1 MKVIQIN
8 SVYDKGSTGKIT
20 ADLHRE
26 LLKNGVN
33 SNVLYGRGNK
43 TNEKGVTKVCGEFY
57 SHINKIWSMI
67 TGLMYG
73 GCFFSTNKI
82 IKIIKKEKPDVVHL
96 QCINGYFLNIYRLIK
111 WLNKN
116 KIKTVLTLH
125 AEFMFTANCGYSFDC
140 EKWKTGCNHCS
151 RFKKETKSL
160 LFDKTKKSWNK
171 MSRAFKGFDTL
182 TVTSVSPWLM
192 ERAKMSSFFSDK
204 QHYVTMN
211 GLNDEIFHY
220 SPNKELNIGLGLEG
234 KKTIFFASPTFN
246 YDPNHIKGGY
256 YVIELAKRLPEIMF
270 VVAAPYKEGICVPN
284 NIILLGK
291 ISDQKELASL
301 YSNADLTL
309 LVSKKETFSMVTA
322 ESLCCGTPV
331 VGFKAGGPESIAIS
345 DFSKFIEYGNID
357 LLEQVV
363 KELLTEEFNK
373 EKISKISIGKYSK
386 NNMFESFI
394 CLYNKLSG

>member
-1 MKVIQIN
+1 MKIIQIN

-26 LLKNGVN
+26 LLKNN
-33 SNVLYGRGNK
+33 IDSLVLYGRGK
-43 TNEKGVTKVCGEFY
+43 KINEKGVTKVCGEFY

-82 IKIIKKEKPDVVHL
+82 IKIIKKEKPNVVHL
-96 QCINGYFLNIYRLIK
+96 QCINGYFVNIYRLIK

-125 AEFMFTANCGYSFDC
+125 AEFMFTANCGHSFDC
-140 EKWKTGCNHCS
+140 EKWKTGCNHCL

-204 QHYVTMN
+204 NHYVTMN
-211 GLNDEIFHY
+211 GLNEDIFHY
-220 SPNKELNIGLGLEG
+220 SPNKELKSKLGLGN
-234 KKTIFFASPTFN
+234 KKTIFYASPSFN
-246 YDPNHIKGGY
+246 DDPNHIKGGY

-270 VVAAPYKEGICVPN
+270 VVAAPYKDGICVPN
-284 NIILLGK
+284 NIILLGNV
-291 ISDQKELASL
+291 SNQKELASL

-345 DFSKFIEYGNID
+345 DFSKFIEYGNMD
-357 LLEQVV
+357 LLVQVI
-363 KELLTEEFNK
+363 KEYMDRKVDKKYLCSLAIK
-373 EKISKISIGKYSK
+373 KYSMK
-386 NNMFESFI
+386 VIVDYFCYI
-394 CLYNKLSG
+394 YKHC